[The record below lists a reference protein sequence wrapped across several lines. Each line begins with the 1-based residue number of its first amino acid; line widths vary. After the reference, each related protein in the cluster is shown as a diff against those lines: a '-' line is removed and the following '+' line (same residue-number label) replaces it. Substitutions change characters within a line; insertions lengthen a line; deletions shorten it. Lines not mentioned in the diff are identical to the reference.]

1 MTSLSITDLQKMTK
15 EYDHKSWYLHQ
26 KVRDF
31 SETMEGKEYSPL
43 EVAAAQMVHAMRIY
57 RTVMPEDQYDSIM
70 KTVFESRKNVQP
82 LTPTTLN

>member
-1 MTSLSITDLQKMTK
+1 MTSLSITDLLKMTE
-15 EYDHKSWYLHQ
+15 EYDHKSWYLHK

-31 SETMEGKEYSPL
+31 SETMEGQKYSPL

-70 KTVFESRKNVQP
+70 KTVFESRKNILP
-82 LTPTTLN
+82 ITPETLN

>member
-1 MTSLSITDLQKMTK
+1 MTK

-31 SETMEGKEYSPL
+31 SETMEGKKYSPL

-57 RTVMPEDQYDSIM
+57 RTIMPEDQYDSIM
-70 KTVFESRKNVQP
+70 KTVFDTRKNILP
-82 LTPTTLN
+82 LTPETLN

>member
-1 MTSLSITDLQKMTK
+1 MADK
-15 EYDHKSWYLHQ
+15 EYDHDSWYLHQ

-31 SETMEGKEYSPL
+31 SETMEGKKYSPL

-70 KTVFESRKNVQP
+70 KTVFESRKNILP
-82 LTPTTLN
+82 IIRETLN

>member
-1 MTSLSITDLQKMTK
+1 MTE

-31 SETMEGKEYSPL
+31 SETMEGQKYSPL

-70 KTVFESRKNVQP
+70 KTVFESRKNILP
-82 LTPTTLN
+82 ITPETLN

>member
-1 MTSLSITDLQKMTK
+1 MADK

-31 SETMEGKEYSPL
+31 SHTMESKEYNPL

-57 RTVMPEDQYDSIM
+57 RTIMPEDQYDSIM
-70 KTVFESRKNVQP
+70 KTVFESRKNILP
-82 LTPTTLN
+82 ITPETLN

>member
-1 MTSLSITDLQKMTK
+1 MTSLSIIDLLKMTK

-31 SETMEGKEYSPL
+31 SETMEGKKYSPL

-70 KTVFESRKNVQP
+70 KTVFESRKNILP
-82 LTPTTLN
+82 ITPETLN

>member
-1 MTSLSITDLQKMTK
+1 MTSLSIIDLLKMTK

-31 SETMEGKEYSPL
+31 SETMEGKKYSPL

-70 KTVFESRKNVQP
+70 KTVFESRKNILP
-82 LTPTTLN
+82 LTPDALN

>member
-1 MTSLSITDLQKMTK
+1 MADK

-31 SETMEGKEYSPL
+31 SHNMESKKYSPL

-70 KTVFESRKNVQP
+70 KTVFESRKNILP
-82 LTPTTLN
+82 ITPETLN